1 MYVGISTGKNLN
13 YGEKGEKKYICNY
26 LVGYC
31 RKEKILT
38 NIRNAGSGRL
48 VIRDAESG
56 EEIR

>member
-1 MYVGISTGKNLN
+1 MYVGISTGKNPN
-13 YGEKGEKKYICNY
+13 YGEKGEKTYICNN

-31 RKEKILT
+31 RKENILT
-38 NIRNAGSGRL
+38 NIRKAGSGRL